1 LPYDL
6 ENVKSKLGDTKS
18 LKVRNRFNT
27 QNNTRI
33 KSKSPK
39 NKQCPKPNSP
49 PALTSRESMQS
60 RGPSKFISPATWR
73 ERRNTIMYSQISP
86 RIEIKE
92 PKF

>member
-6 ENVKSKLGDTKS
+6 ENVKSKLGDT
-18 LKVRNRFNT
+18 KVRNRFNT

-39 NKQCPKPNSP
+39 NKQCSKPNSP

-60 RGPSKFISPATWR
+60 CRGPSKFISPATWR